1 MQETTSYTPRHDGSA
16 AFSLL
21 PLTSTFRHLFLRP
34 QLQTNLLTTSLDQG
48 FVLLPARGHV
58 AAVQLRQAVSVWFMG
73 ASQVVTYVL
82 RC

>member
-1 MQETTSYTPRHDGSA
+1 MQETASYTPRHDGSA

-21 PLTSTFRHLFLRP
+21 PLTSTFQHLFLRP

-58 AAVQLRQAVSVWFMG
+58 AAVQAVSVWFMG